1 LLITRR
7 NPVFSSN
14 ALTMAA
20 NMATL
25 DILGKDEI
33 DKHVEKIN

>member
-1 LLITRR
+1 MLITRR

-14 ALTMAA
+14 SLT
-20 NMATL
+20 MATL

-33 DKHVEKIN
+33 DKHVEKINQKIW